1 MRVVIDTSALVS
13 AIRSSSGAAA
23 EILRRVLLGKLT
35 ILLDYKLACE
45 YRTILFRD
53 EHVAVSGKTPDE
65 IEELILLL
73 EDIAL
78 PVRVV
83 AKYRP
88 LCTDQNDDMVMDIAI
103 NGSADAIL
111 TNNVRDFQV
120 AGKRFSIPVFTPRDF
135 LIICKKG
142 DLLNEGK
149 SQQI

>member
-1 MRVVIDTSALVS
+1 MRVVLDTSAFVS

-23 EILRRVLLGKLT
+23 EILRRVLLGNMT

-45 YRTILFRD
+45 YRTVAFRD

-65 IEELILLL
+65 TEELILLL

-88 LCTDQNDDMVMDIAI
+88 LCADQNDDMVMDIAI
-103 NGSADAIL
+103 NGSADAVV
-111 TNNVRDFQV
+111 TNNVRDFI
-120 AGKRFSIPVFTPRDF
+120 AAAKRFSIPVFTPRDF
-135 LIICKKG
+135 LVMCKKG
-142 DLLNEGK
+142 DAFNEGK
-149 SQQI
+149 S